1 MTKNKFIELLQRN
14 LGKEVNLEEVIESTV
29 NIESTKSSVGK
40 FKTMV
45 KWAVRFLRQ
54 KASKVVKELLRKLDG
69 YFIKEVS
76 V

>member
-14 LGKEVNLEEVIESTV
+14 LGKEVNLEEVIEST
-29 NIESTKSSVGK
+29 VGK

-69 YFIKEVS
+69 YFIQEVS